1 MILACECGKKFK
13 IPPEKAATLK
23 PGSFFKCTG
32 CGKQI
37 PIPASDPAMTPH
49 DELPAVH
56 HEEPP
61 APPTEA
67 ADPALPGKVA
77 ELQELLDTER
87 KIFSEELDQ
96 LKEENAILKAQIEEQ
111 EKLHA
116 DSGKAD
122 DRLDLMQKERAA
134 LAEEVLGLKARAE
147 ESEKE
152 RAAISKDLHDAEA
165 AIEEARKGAG
175 GAPGP
180 SPELER
186 ERDEARQRAAE
197 VEKERDEAR
206 QRVLELEKER
216 DEARQRVAS
225 LDEEVARRVPKEEAA
240 RVAGDAASRMEE
252 FARRAADLAT
262 RVDELAEPIDA
273 LRKDLEKAIADAR
286 NGGPV
291 SALAEPAPAEP
302 APTAT

>member
-37 PIPASDPAMTPH
+37 PIPASDPALTPH
-49 DELPAVH
+49 DEVPAVH
-56 HEEPP
+56 HEDPP
-61 APPTEA
+61 APSAET
-67 ADPALPGKVA
+67 ADPAVPGKVA

-134 LAEEVLGLKARAE
+134 LAEEVLALKASAE
-147 ESEKE
+147 VDAKE
-152 RAAISKDLHDAEA
+152 REAISKDLREAEA

-175 GAPGP
+175 GAPGR
-180 SPELER
+180 SADLEK
-186 ERDEARQRAAE
+186 ERDEARQRVVE

-206 QRVLELEKER
+206 QRVQSLE
-216 DEARQRVAS
+216 
-225 LDEEVARRVPKEEAA
+225 EEVARRVPKEEAA
-240 RVAGDAASRMEE
+240 RLTGDAVSRMEE
-252 FARRAADLAT
+252 FARRAAELAT

-273 LRKDLEKAIADAR
+273 LRKDLERAIADAR
-286 NGGPV
+286 NGSPAPAPV
-291 SALAEPAPAEP
+291 EPAPAVS
-302 APTAT
+302 